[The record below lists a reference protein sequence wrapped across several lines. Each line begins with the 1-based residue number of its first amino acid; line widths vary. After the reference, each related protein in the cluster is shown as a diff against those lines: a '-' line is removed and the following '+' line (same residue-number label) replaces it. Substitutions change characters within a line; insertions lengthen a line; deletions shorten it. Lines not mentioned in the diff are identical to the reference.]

1 MLTLLA
7 YLVLAIFAIGFLRRI
22 AIYTLS
28 PAPLK
33 IPVTPAPTTRLGV
46 VWRLITE
53 VALFNSLFK
62 SDKIAWAGG
71 MAFHGALVVVLIR
84 HVRYFVDPLP
94 AFFAHVQIIGIVA
107 GLAMVGGLGILLLR
121 RLLIDR
127 VRYISSTADFLF
139 LFLLLGIGVSG
150 LLMTFFFRPDIITIK
165 ATMSQLLFGMQSA
178 PPVTSFGDF
187 LFIAHLGMVGV
198 LLVVFPFSKL
208 MHLGGIFFCPTRNQ
222 VDNPRERRHV
232 AAWAE
237 KSG

>member
-7 YLVLAIFAIGFLRRI
+7 YLVLGIFLIGFFNRIRIFAQ
-22 AIYTLS
+22 S

-33 IPVTPAPTTRLGV
+33 IPVTSAPVTRFGV
-46 VWRLITE
+46 VKRLFFE
-53 VALFNSLFK
+53 VVFFNSLFK

-71 MAFHGALVVVLIR
+71 IAFHGALVAVLIR

-94 AFFAHVQIIGIVA
+94 AIFAHYQIVGIVA
-107 GLAMVGGLGILLLR
+107 GLAMVGGLGLLFLR

-127 VRYISSTADFLF
+127 VRYISSPADYLW
-139 LFLLLGIGVSG
+139 LLLLLAIGGSG
-150 LLMTFFFRPDIITIK
+150 LLMTFFFRPDVVHIK
-165 ATMSQLLFGMQSA
+165 AAMTDLWTGASLPPITSIGDLLF
-178 PPVTSFGDF
+178 V
-187 LFIAHLGMVGV
+187 AHLGMVGLLMV
-198 LLVVFPFSKL
+198 LFPFSKL

-237 KSG
+237 KGA